1 MLSKAGIQ
9 SLFPVQMAV
18 WHETVG
24 PGLSERDVCVSSPT
38 GNGKTLSYAFPIVQ
52 KLSSRVIRLLRVLV
66 VLPTRD
72 LAAQVKAVFDT
83 IAPAVGLSV
92 GLAVGQTSI
101 VAEAAEL
108 VQIRKSMVHSFRK
121 FEAATPD
128 LAENQDDILV
138 ATPGRLM
145 DHIRNTKGFTLQ
157 HLQFLVSFFRGG
169 RGNRGTALPRL
180 MKMVL
185 SATLTRDPAKIAQLG
200 LLCPIYVAAGN
211 RYQLPAQ
218 LKSYRMVCKPGEKP
232 LYLVA
237 LLQQLCSQTT
247 IVFTASVVAT
257 HRLYTL
263 LKCY

>member
-1 MLSKAGIQ
+1 
-9 SLFPVQMAV
+9 
-18 WHETVG
+18 
-24 PGLSERDVCVSSPT
+24 
-38 GNGKTLSYAFPIVQ
+38 
-52 KLSSRVIRLLRVLV
+52 
-66 VLPTRD
+66 
-72 LAAQVKAVFDT
+72 
-83 IAPAVGLSV
+83 
-92 GLAVGQTSI
+92 
-101 VAEAAEL
+101 
-108 VQIRKSMVHSFRK
+108 MVHSFGK
-121 FEAATPD
+121 SEAATPD
-128 LAENQDDILV
+128 LAESQVDILV

-157 HLQFLVSFFRGG
+157 HLPFLVVDETDRLPRHSYLEWLPNVLACVSASGSMLSGLVFRNSHPGSVRTIRNCCLE
-169 RGNRGTALPRL
+169 RGNRGTALPRF

-200 LLCPIYVAAGN
+200 LLCPIYVAPGAAGN
-211 RYQLPAQ
+211 RYKLPEQ
-218 LKSYRMVCKPGEKP
+218 LKSYRMVCKPREKP

>member
-1 MLSKAGIQ
+1 MTL
-9 SLFPVQMAV
+9 
-18 WHETVG
+18 ETI
-24 PGLSERDVCVSSPT
+24 E
-38 GNGKTLSYAFPIVQ
+38 
-52 KLSSRVIRLLRVLV
+52 
-66 VLPTRD
+66 
-72 LAAQVKAVFDT
+72 QVTAVFDT

-108 VQIRKSMVHSFRK
+108 VQIRKSMVHSFGK
-121 FEAATPD
+121 SEAATPD
-128 LAENQDDILV
+128 LAESQVDRLV

-157 HLQFLVSFFRGG
+157 HLQFLVSFFRGE

-200 LLCPIYVAAGN
+200 LFCPIYVALGAAGN
-211 RYQLPAQ
+211 RYQLPEQ

-247 IVFTASVVAT
+247 VVFTASVVAT
-257 HRLYTL
+257 HQLYTL
-263 LKCY
+263 LKCYKGLSFKVLEYSSLQH

>member
-38 GNGKTLSYAFPIVQ
+38 GSGKTLSYALPIVQ

-108 VQIRKSMVHSFRK
+108 VQIRKSMVHSFGK
-121 FEAATPD
+121 SEAATPD
-128 LAENQDDILV
+128 LAESQVDILV

-157 HLQFLVSFFRGG
+157 HLQFLVSFFRG
-169 RGNRGTALPRL
+169 
-180 MKMVL
+180 
-185 SATLTRDPAKIAQLG
+185 D
-200 LLCPIYVAAGN
+200 
-211 RYQLPAQ
+211 
-218 LKSYRMVCKPGEKP
+218 
-232 LYLVA
+232 
-237 LLQQLCSQTT
+237 T
-247 IVFTASVVAT
+247 IVFVS
-257 HRLYTL
+257 L
-263 LKCY
+263 

>member
-1 MLSKAGIQ
+1 MILGCVSSYIADFKDAFEGRN
-9 SLFPVQMAV
+9 
-18 WHETVG
+18 TVVVSSTDGRVARDCG

-232 LYLVA
+232 LYMVA
-237 LLQQLCSQTT
+237 LLQQLCCKQPLFS
-247 IVFTASVVAT
+247 
-257 HRLYTL
+257 L
-263 LKCY
+263 LL